1 MGAREFAMLSHQGD
15 DWLPLMATPGGER
28 DDAPPMLVNCTY
40 ALVSDAGVD
49 AFYWPA
55 GTKADTSLPLDARR
69 LSVPK
74 GPFGT
79 LMSLCNTG
87 AGSGQGWCKGGPGGA

>member
-1 MGAREFAMLSHQGD
+1 MLSHQGD
-15 DWLPLMATPGGER
+15 DWLPLMVPPGGGR

-55 GTKADTSLPLDARR
+55 ETKADTSLPLGVRR

-74 GPFGT
+74 GSFGT
-79 LMSLCNTG
+79 LMSLCNTS
-87 AGSGQGWCKGGPGGA
+87 AGPGQGRCRG